1 MVNERKLSKDEL
13 DKREDVIMNMKK
25 NKRSL
30 VKKYG
35 KDAEAVMYGRA
46 TNIAK
51 GKTTEEMKDPKI
63 TELIKDALKNPKKA
77 DLNKDGKL
85 SDYEKKRGAA
95 IEKNIKEVEL
105 PTSIIQKL
113 ANEIKDPQGFAKA
126 MVGIFNAIQAKEQK
140 DYSKNQKFGRAL
152 GLFKDLADDAVE
164 KVSKDGVNEYDSAP
178 PNDNV
183 FFRGKTKAGDNPNA
197 DKEEKVDEDLDLGH
211 EDNEPGM
218 IKGDLYQIG
227 KASMKLYK
235 ILDQFDDMGEVDLP
249 SWWQSKI
256 FKAKEAVVGAQE
268 YLEFELKEPQIDAVV
283 DVATDVVDEDISQLG
298 TDDDTGFTPSLY
310 TPNEMGDAS
319 VGGEYASGAF
329 EENLDREAKIDALQR
344 LRRGEI
350 DTLPSEEDAKVAL
363 IKKVLDKLSKDI
375 KEQSNANSNDG
386 SNDNSNENSNDN
398 KESYS
403 GLKKFVAEKLAK
415 ELKEGLPKGF
425 FDKAM
430 DAKDEDQDGKVDEDL
445 LKKGSKISM
454 ALDALDRAAE
464 EAALSGE
471 QFKTLM
477 AAFNKE
483 MGLDEEQGMDPERF
497 VGSGGDE
504 IDSDSNINVTTD
516 NPAQDAEIGFG
527 LEENKND
534 KFDHISRMEYDKPFA
549 DLSIAQKQEMLS
561 AMNKETEKK
570 FETDYAKRRKE
581 TSDYMNED
589 EVDES
594 YDTLV
599 NKLEKQG
606 KSGKAA
612 KAIAGAVASYKA
624 KGGGKG
630 PTAKQK

>member
-235 ILDQFDDMGEVDLP
+235 ILDQFDNMGEVDLP

>member
-77 DLNKDGKL
+77 DLDKDGKL
-85 SDYEKKRGAA
+85 SSYEKTRGAA
-95 IEKNIKEVEL
+95 IEKNISEGNFDEL
-105 PTSIIQKL
+105 KKHQEMMSKAADFFRDKAEEFDIDIDL
-113 ANEIKDPQGFAKA
+113 IKN
-126 MVGIFNAIQAKEQK
+126 FNAGTNSLIQSVF
-140 DYSKNQKFGRAL
+140 D
-152 GLFKDLADDAVE
+152 ADH
-164 KVSKDGVNEYDSAP
+164 KRSG
-178 PNDNV
+178 
-183 FFRGKTKAGDNPNA
+183 GKI
-197 DKEEKVDEDLDLGH
+197 DEDIDIGH

-227 KASMKLYK
+227 KASMELYK

-268 YLEFELKEPQIDAVV
+268 YLDFELKEPQIDAVV
-283 DVATDVVDEDISQLG
+283 DVATDVVDEDINQLG

-329 EENLDREAKIDALQR
+329 EENLE
-344 LRRGEI
+344 
-350 DTLPSEEDAKVAL
+350 
-363 IKKVLDKLSKDI
+363 KDM

-464 EAALSGE
+464 EAALSAE

-483 MGLDEEQGMDPERF
+483 MKVDEEQGMDPERF

-527 LEENKND
+527 LEE
-534 KFDHISRMEYDKPFA
+534 
-549 DLSIAQKQEMLS
+549 
-561 AMNKETEKK
+561 
-570 FETDYAKRRKE
+570 
-581 TSDYMNED
+581 